1 MEKNHNKKIHSRKL
15 YSKRISRWKKIHSRK
30 LLSKEISRWKNFR
43 AKRFTTTNSLQ
54 KISQQTNLQPEK
66 KFRAKKSPD
75 GNNFRAKIFQSKK
88 SPDGKI
94 LRTAKCKRRRFFRL
108 LPAFSNTMFHS
119 FITFNKSKYLEG
131 SRECVCLVRYSG
143 LTCIRVRGPKTSK
156 TLVCKKEGF

>member
-1 MEKNHNKKIHSRKL
+1 MEKNSQQKTFEQRNLQMEKFQSEKIYNNK
-15 YSKRISRWKKIHSRK
+15 
-30 LLSKEISRWKNFR
+30 
-43 AKRFTTTNSLQ
+43 FTAEMSE
-54 KISQQTNLQPEK
+54 QTNLQPVK

-143 LTCIRVRGPKTSK
+143 LTCIRVRGPKTLK